1 MTRHRVL
8 VLDSKIANPNRYLS
22 VALHRAFAADPSVE
36 KAVLVTYL
44 DAIKAAESLRP
55 TLLLAFGGEE
65 IDHFLLHKLTRLAG
79 RSAIWF
85 TEDPYELS
93 RNLVSAELVDV
104 AFTNDRLSV
113 PRYGSKGHYL
123 PLAGFEPFHQRPI
136 DPAGRRYDLFFAGT
150 AWPNRVE
157 MFQKLLAI
165 DSGLRLKLFVPPSP
179 FGGFSAEGGPNVSAQ
194 DIHVSGMDFARF
206 ANRSSTTLYL
216 TRNFSTSPGS
226 PSMTLSPGPRFFETA
241 LAGGIQLYEPGTVE
255 LPDGFTDGESVFP
268 FRSLE
273 ELVDIVGTLRDDAA
287 AWARAAGRAQAV
299 TREKHCYRHRV
310 TAILERV
317 HG

>member
-8 VLDSKIANPNRYLS
+8 VLDTKIANPNRYLP
-22 VALHRAFAADPSVE
+22 VALHRAFAADPSVGT
-36 KAVLVTYL
+36 AVLATYRE
-44 DAIKAAESLRP
+44 AMAAAEAMRP

-65 IDHFLLHKLTRLAG
+65 IDHFLLHKLIRLSG

-93 RNLVSAELVDV
+93 RNLASAELVDLV
-104 AFTNDRLSV
+104 FTNDRASV
-113 PRYGSKGHYL
+113 ARYGSKGHYL
-123 PLAGFEPFHQRPI
+123 PLAGFEPFHERPL

-206 ANRSSTTLYL
+206 ASRSSATLYL

-226 PSMTLSPGPRFFETA
+226 PSMTPSPGPRFFETA
-241 LAGGIQLYEPGTVE
+241 LAGGIQVYEPGTLD
-255 LPDGFTDGESVFP
+255 LPDGFVDGESVFP
-268 FRSLE
+268 FRTLE
-273 ELVDIVGTLRDDAA
+273 ELVDIVGTLRDDPA
-287 AWARAAGRAQAV
+287 AWAAAAGRAQAV

-310 TAILERV
+310 TAILERT

>member
-1 MTRHRVL
+1 MMTRHRVL

-22 VALHRAFAADPSVE
+22 VALHRAFASDPTVE
-36 KAVLVTYL
+36 TAVLATYRE
-44 DAIKAAESLRP
+44 AIAVAETLRP
-55 TLLLAFGGEE
+55 TLLLVFGGEE
-65 IDHFLLHKLTRLAG
+65 VDHFLLHKLTRLSG

-93 RNLVSAELVDV
+93 RNLVSVELVDI
-104 AFTNDRLSV
+104 AFTNDRTSAAH
-113 PRYGSKGHYL
+113 YGAKGHYL
-123 PLAGFEPFHQRPI
+123 PLAGFEPFHQRPL

-157 MFQKLLAI
+157 MFQRLLAI
-165 DSGLRLKLFVPPSP
+165 DSDMRLKLFVPPSP
-179 FGGFSAEGGPNVSAQ
+179 FGGFSGGGGPNVSAQ

-206 ANRSSTTLYL
+206 AARSSVTLYL

-241 LAGGIQLYEPGTVE
+241 LAGGIQVYEPGTVE
-255 LPDGFTDGESVFP
+255 LPDGFVDGETVFS

-273 ELVDIVGTLRDDAA
+273 ELVDIAGTLRDDD
-287 AWARAAGRAQAV
+287 AWLTVAKKAQAV
-299 TREKHCYRHRV
+299 ALDRHCYRHRV
-310 TAILERV
+310 AAILERV